1 MKSTFPG
8 TGSKAARVEAEAKA
22 EAAEAEALASTRYGA
37 QRVRSTVTLDL
48 AGREKGLDREFG
60 RRCGFGN
67 NGGDDDE
74 EDDSDDDDDDV
85 GGV

>member
-48 AGREKGLDREFG
+48 AGREKGELSQRDYTNPSSTELQVR
-60 RRCGFGN
+60 
-67 NGGDDDE
+67 
-74 EDDSDDDDDDV
+74 
-85 GGV
+85 